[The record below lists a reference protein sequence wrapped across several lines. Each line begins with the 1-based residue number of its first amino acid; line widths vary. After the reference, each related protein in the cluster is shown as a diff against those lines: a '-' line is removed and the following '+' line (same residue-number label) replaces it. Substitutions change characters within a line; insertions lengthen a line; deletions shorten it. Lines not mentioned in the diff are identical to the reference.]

1 MRVSL
6 LTHVED
12 LYKNSFKEY
21 EKLKRCG
28 IVLLLL
34 NIVLIG
40 MVVLILRTNQ
50 NIHYAGSVIYIV
62 ALYDFYLIILA
73 FVNAF
78 RYRKTNHPLLLASK
92 GINLTV
98 AMISILS
105 LEVAMIERFGEQDQS
120 FKVMMTGS
128 LGFTICLINSI
139 MAFYMI
145 IKASRYLK
153 REG

>member
-1 MRVSL
+1 
-6 LTHVED
+6 
-12 LYKNSFKEY
+12 
-21 EKLKRCG
+21 
-28 IVLLLL
+28 
-34 NIVLIG
+34 
-40 MVVLILRTNQ
+40 
-50 NIHYAGSVIYIV
+50 
-62 ALYDFYLIILA
+62 
-73 FVNAF
+73 
-78 RYRKTNHPLLLASK
+78 
-92 GINLTV
+92 
-98 AMISILS
+98 MISMLS